1 MAEEIDRIFR
11 SGFTKGGDVLVL
23 PGSDPGTNAKWN
35 YANMTTRIMTPKDMK
50 ATVIGTALVL
60 VFGVQTEA
68 ANIALTDPSLES
80 AFGGLQSTVVSGWF
94 TFGSAAGGTDV
105 SGDGFW
111 NMTNTHGNAAAY
123 ATALSDT
130 DGGSIYQRV
139 NLDAGVTYTMTVAIG
154 CSSGA
159 PKTNADYSVVFYNSN
174 FSTQLAAT
182 IGVATFGTNVFTDAS
197 VSFTPTVS
205 GDYFV
210 GMRNRGFVPGTGA
223 NNNQSTVFFDNV
235 RLVAVP
241 EPAAALLGGFG
252 MLCLLRRRR

>member
-1 MAEEIDRIFR
+1 MI
-11 SGFTKGGDVLVL
+11 
-23 PGSDPGTNAKWN
+23 
-35 YANMTTRIMTPKDMK
+35 TTDMK
-50 ATVIGTALVL
+50 TTLVGSAMVL
-60 VFGVQTEA
+60 AFGLQARA
-68 ANIALTDPSLES
+68 ANIALADPSLES
-80 AFGGLQSTVVSGWF
+80 GFGGLQSTVVSGWF

-123 ATALSDT
+123 ATSLGDN

-154 CSSGA
+154 SSSAA
-159 PKTNADYSVVFYNSN
+159 PKTNADYSLVFFNSN
-174 FSTQLAAT
+174 FSLEQAAT
-182 IGVATFGTNVFTDAS
+182 VGVATFGINTFTDAS

-241 EPAAALLGGFG
+241 EPSAALLGGLG
-252 MLCLLRRRR
+252 MFCLLRRRR

>member
-1 MAEEIDRIFR
+1 MK
-11 SGFTKGGDVLVL
+11 TTLVC
-23 PGSDPGTNAKWN
+23 A
-35 YANMTTRIMTPKDMK
+35 
-50 ATVIGTALVL
+50 ATVLA
-60 VFGVQTEA
+60 FGVQTHA

-80 AFGGLQSTVVSGWF
+80 AFGGLQSTVTSGWF
-94 TFGSAAGGTDV
+94 TFGSASGGADV
-105 SGDGFW
+105 SSDGFW

-123 ATALSDT
+123 ATAISDI

-159 PKTNADYSVVFYNSN
+159 PKTNADYSLVFFNSN
-174 FSTQLAAT
+174 FSTQVAAT
-182 IGVATFGTNVFTDAS
+182 TGVAIFGTNLFTDNS

-241 EPAAALLGGFG
+241 EPAAALLGGLG
-252 MLCLLRRRR
+252 MFCLLRRRR

>member
-1 MAEEIDRIFR
+1 MERNKHDSKNMKSSLIVTAM
-11 SGFTKGGDVLVL
+11 VL
-23 PGSDPGTNAKWN
+23 A
-35 YANMTTRIMTPKDMK
+35 
-50 ATVIGTALVL
+50 
-60 VFGVQTEA
+60 VQIQTHA
-68 ANIALTDPSLES
+68 ANIALTDPSLEN
-80 AFGGLQSTVVSGWF
+80 AFGGLQSTVTSGWF

-105 SGDGFW
+105 SSDGFW

-139 NLDAGVTYTMTVAIG
+139 NLDAGVTYMMTVAIG
-154 CSSGA
+154 CSSAA
-159 PKTNADYSVVFYNSN
+159 PKTNADYSLVFYNSN

-182 IGVATFGTNVFTDAS
+182 TGVAIFGTNLFTDNS

-241 EPAAALLGGFG
+241 EPAAALLGSLG
-252 MLCLLRRRR
+252 MFCLLRRRR

>member
-1 MAEEIDRIFR
+1 MI
-11 SGFTKGGDVLVL
+11 
-23 PGSDPGTNAKWN
+23 
-35 YANMTTRIMTPKDMK
+35 TRDMK
-50 ATVIGTALVL
+50 TTLAGAVMVL
-60 VFGVQTEA
+60 AFGLQARA

-80 AFGGLQSTVVSGWF
+80 AFGGLQSTVASGWF
-94 TFGSAAGGTDV
+94 TFGSASGGTDV
-105 SGDGFW
+105 SSDGFW

-123 ATALSDT
+123 ATSISDT

-154 CSSGA
+154 SSSAA
-159 PKTNADYSVVFYNSN
+159 PKTNADYSLVFYNSS
-174 FSTQLAAT
+174 FSVQQAAT
-182 IGVATFGTNVFTDAS
+182 VGVATFGTNTFTDAS
-197 VSFTPTVS
+197 VSFTPSVS

-241 EPAAALLGGFG
+241 EPSAALLGGLG